1 MPFAERAHRVVRGVE
16 RRDDRAAGLSR
27 GEITD
32 EKEASN
38 GRLVLLAQNG
48 RPAVEVDTDRLEEVL
63 GRRGAEREDDVVERL
78 ALRSALG
85 EVDAGPPFRPLDAGD
100 VRAGRE
106 AH

>member
-38 GRLVLLAQNG
+38 GRLVALAQNG
-48 RPAVEVDTDRLEEVL
+48 RRA
-63 GRRGAEREDDVVERL
+63 AKREDDVVEGL
-78 ALRSALG
+78 GLRSALG
-85 EVDAGPPFRPLDAGD
+85 EVDAGPAFDALDAGD
-100 VRAGRE
+100 VRAGE
-106 AH
+106 DEHAALLLE